1 MFNHRSS
8 HTGNHNIHVLPRVL
22 IMYIIRLIGVFISN
36 GIFTHAKVNT
46 GSQLARD
53 DTVPLQKSA
62 SSEIIRH
69 DVILHYDLVRTHTS
83 LTLRPPH
90 CNN

>member
-36 GIFTHAKVNT
+36 GIFIHMPK
-46 GSQLARD
+46 
-53 DTVPLQKSA
+53 
-62 SSEIIRH
+62 
-69 DVILHYDLVRTHTS
+69 
-83 LTLRPPH
+83 
-90 CNN
+90 